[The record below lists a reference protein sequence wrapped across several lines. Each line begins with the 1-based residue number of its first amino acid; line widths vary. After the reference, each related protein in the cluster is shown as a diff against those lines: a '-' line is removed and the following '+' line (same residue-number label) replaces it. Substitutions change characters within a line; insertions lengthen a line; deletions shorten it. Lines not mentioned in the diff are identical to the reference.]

1 MIKIAQLKQ
10 LDMKLLNR
18 FQPVL
23 EVLLAVEKE
32 AEGMIAEIE
41 RVIAEHDI
49 KGEALK
55 REAAEQRVLQTSKHA
70 GESSSKGKDKQR
82 EKSPFSED
90 DEDEDEDDAEDSD
103 LPKTPAGKE
112 HRDKRSALMHRLREA
127 RVQFHR
133 VKFLQGDVYHNL
145 GEMYTAQENG
155 AYAVAEA
162 VRRNLLKSIIHYPF
176 SNILNLVY
184 SFLYLA
190 TEQDAKNGMAQLH
203 LDIIG
208 GRAGVSKTDLL
219 IPVPYLEQ
227 GGIRSADT
235 ASQKSCSFS
244 VADKSVF
251 HLD

>member
-55 REAAEQRVLQTSKHA
+55 REAAEQRVLQASKHA
-70 GESSSKGKDKQR
+70 GESSSKGKEKQR

-90 DEDEDEDDAEDSD
+90 DEDEDNEDDVEDND

-162 VRRNLLKSIIHYPF
+162 VRRDLLKSIIYYPF
-176 SNILNLVY
+176 SHILNLVY
-184 SFLYLA
+184 FF
-190 TEQDAKNGMAQLH
+190 
-203 LDIIG
+203 I
-208 GRAGVSKTDLL
+208 
-219 IPVPYLEQ
+219 
-227 GGIRSADT
+227 
-235 ASQKSCSFS
+235 
-244 VADKSVF
+244 
-251 HLD
+251 